1 MIEKTLEFRGITL
14 SHLCMY
20 FEELGGAKLNDEFPV
35 CFKGANWNAEI
46 LSEEEL
52 TFTKIFKVNA
62 VHIRFMAETEDALA
76 DLLKKY
82 RYKTTRIGG

>member
-1 MIEKTLEFRGITL
+1 MIEKTLEFRGIVL

-20 FEELGGAKLNDEFPV
+20 FEELGGAKVTGDLPIRY
-35 CFKGANWNAEI
+35 KGAEWSAEI

-52 TFTKIFKVNA
+52 SFTKTFKVNA
-62 VHIRFMAETEDALA
+62 VHIRFRAETEEALA